1 MCRLTTGTAL
11 RNLIVTIA
19 SLVLTALEA
28 NAATDTERWWVNSAK
43 KDCIGV
49 APTSCFEIQR
59 GEVIDPRGWQLF
71 YDPIKGFDYEPGNLY
86 RIEVRITDREPPLPA
101 DVSSQLYELVSVLS
115 KDVDAGLRL
124 TNLWKVASV
133 GDIEAPR
140 NKHDQPLVF
149 EFDASAR
156 TYAGDMGCNRVQ
168 GSIAENDGEALILDA
183 GMATLIACDD
193 MTVEQAVSA
202 ALRQTR
208 RYQWI
213 DRRLRFYND
222 EGKELM
228 TFTPGD

>member
-1 MCRLTTGTAL
+1 MGPLSIEDAL
-11 RNLIVTIA
+11 RTLTVISA
-19 SLVLTALEA
+19 SLILPVFAA
-28 NAATDTERWWVNSAK
+28 NGETNMEQWWINSAK
-43 KDCIGV
+43 KDCVGV
-49 APTSCFEIQR
+49 APKSCFEIQR
-59 GEVIDPRGWQLF
+59 SEVLDPRGWQLF
-71 YDPIKGFDYEPGNLY
+71 YEPIKGFDYEPSYLY
-86 RIEVRITDREPPLPA
+86 RIEVRITDREPPFPA
-101 DVSSQLYELVSVLS
+101 DVSSKLYELVSVLS
-115 KDVDAGLRL
+115 KNVDAGLRL

-133 GDIEAPR
+133 GDIEAPM

-183 GMATLIACDD
+183 GMATLMACDD
-193 MTVEQAVSA
+193 MTVEQAISA

-213 DRRLRFYND
+213 HGRLRFYNA